1 MPHKIL
7 VFIPCYNCAP
17 QIGRVLRQFE
27 GVPEGVFS
35 EILVVDNQSRDG
47 TLVAAKDVLP
57 MLTCAPVTLVRND
70 ENYNLGGSHKAAFAY
85 ALAHDFTHVLVLH
98 GDDQGDL
105 RDILPQI
112 KAGRHLECDA
122 LLGARFMQGSKLTGY
137 SRFRIFG
144 NLVFNGLFSL
154 VSGRMIYDLG
164 SGLNIFARN
173 LFADPAIIRHADD
186 LRFNIYL
193 LLHAIDSGKR
203 LVFFPISWREDD
215 QISNV
220 RLFRQA
226 RMTLAIAALYFF
238 RRARFRHNDHRAVP
252 RERYTF
258 SVVEQ
263 YIPSSNCQNLENS

>member
-1 MPHKIL
+1 MTDKIL

-27 GVPEGVFS
+27 GIPKGLFA

-47 TLVAAKDVLP
+47 TLAVAEAALP
-57 MLTCAPVTLVRND
+57 RLTCAPVTLVRND
-70 ENYNLGGSHKAAFAY
+70 ANYNLGGSHKSAFTY
-85 ALAHDFTHVLVLH
+85 ALAQGFTHVLVLH

-105 RDILPQI
+105 RDILPQLQ
-112 KAGRHLECDA
+112 AGRHREFGG
-122 LLGARFMQGSKLTGY
+122 LLGARFMSGSQLSGY

-144 NLVFNGLFSL
+144 NLVFNVLFSF
-154 VSGRMIYDLG
+154 VSGRMVYDLG
-164 SGLNIFARN
+164 SGLNIFGRN
-173 LFADPAIIRHADD
+173 LFADPAIARHSDD

-193 LLHAIDSGKR
+193 LLHAIDNCQR
-203 LVFFPISWREDD
+203 LAFFPISWREDD

-226 RMTLAIAALYFF
+226 RMTLTIAAAYFF
-238 RRARFRHNDHRAVP
+238 CRAAFRRDDHRATP

-258 SVVEQ
+258 SVVARHV
-263 YIPSSNCQNLENS
+263 PGAADLNAENR

>member
-1 MPHKIL
+1 MTHKIL

-27 GVPEGVFS
+27 DVPEGIFAK
-35 EILVVDNQSRDG
+35 ILVVDNQSQDG
-47 TLVAAKDVLP
+47 TLAAAKDVLP
-57 MLTCAPVTLVRND
+57 ALTCAPVTLARND

-98 GDDQGDL
+98 GDDQGNL
-105 RDILPQI
+105 HDILPPI
-112 KAGRHLECDA
+112 MAGKHRECDG
-122 LLGARFMQGSKLTGY
+122 LLGARFMSGSRLTGY
-137 SRFRIFG
+137 SRFRVFG
-144 NLVFNGLFSL
+144 NLVFNGLFSI

-173 LFADPAIIRHADD
+173 LFADPAIIRHSDD
-186 LRFNIYL
+186 LRFNIYF
-193 LLHAIDSGKR
+193 LLHAIDSHKR

-238 RRARFRHNDHRAVP
+238 RRVSFRRNDHRAAP

-263 YIPSSNCQNLENS
+263 YIPSTTGLNLENI